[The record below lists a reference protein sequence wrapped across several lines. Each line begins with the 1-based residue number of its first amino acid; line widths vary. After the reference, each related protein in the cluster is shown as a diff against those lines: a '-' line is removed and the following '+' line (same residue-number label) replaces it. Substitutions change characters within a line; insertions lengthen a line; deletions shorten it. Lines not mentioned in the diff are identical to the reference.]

1 MIRIAPRCM
10 KTVVY
15 CFFMKGLN
23 LRVNEIFYSIQGES
37 SFAGFPCIF
46 VRLTGC
52 NLRCSYCDTQ
62 YAYQE
67 GKELSLDV
75 IIKQIEKYR
84 CSLVEITGGE
94 PLIQE
99 ETPLLI
105 SNLLDKGYRVLLE
118 TNGSLDVSMIDRRCV
133 RIIDIKLPGSGEA
146 HRNFLENLNE
156 LHDKDELKFVI
167 GGQNDYVYAKE
178 ILNRIPEGLSEK
190 IVINFSPL
198 WGMMEPALLADW
210 ILNDRLTVRLNIQLQ
225 KIIWPP
231 GMRGV

>member
-1 MIRIAPRCM
+1 MISITHAPFPGDIFHSRLPIL
-10 KTVVY
+10 K
-15 CFFMKGLN
+15 
-23 LRVNEIFYSIQGES
+23 VNEIFYSIQGES
-37 SFAGFPCIF
+37 SFAGWPCIF

-133 RIIDIKLPGSGEA
+133 RIIDIKLPGSGEV

>member
-1 MIRIAPRCM
+1 
-10 KTVVY
+10 V
-15 CFFMKGLN
+15 KGLN

-178 ILNRIPEGLSEK
+178 ILNRIPEDLSEK

-198 WGMMEPALLADW
+198 WGMLEPALLADW
-210 ILNDRLTVRLNIQLQ
+210 ILNDRLAVRLNIQLQ

>member
-1 MIRIAPRCM
+1 
-10 KTVVY
+10 
-15 CFFMKGLN
+15 MKGLN

-167 GGQNDYVYAKE
+167 AGQNDYVYAKK

>member
-1 MIRIAPRCM
+1 
-10 KTVVY
+10 V
-15 CFFMKGLN
+15 KGLN

-52 NLRCSYCDTQ
+52 NLRCSYCDTK
-62 YAYQE
+62 YAYHE
-67 GKELSLDV
+67 GKELSPDV

-178 ILNRIPEGLSEK
+178 ILNRIPEDLSEK

-198 WGMMEPALLADW
+198 WGMLEPALLADW
-210 ILNDRLTVRLNIQLQ
+210 ILNDRLAVRLNIQLQ

>member
-1 MIRIAPRCM
+1 
-10 KTVVY
+10 V
-15 CFFMKGLN
+15 KGLN

-37 SFAGFPCIF
+37 SFAGLPCIF

-167 GGQNDYVYAKE
+167 GGQSDYVYAKK
-178 ILNRIPEGLSEK
+178 ILNRIPKDLSEK

>member
-1 MIRIAPRCM
+1 
-10 KTVVY
+10 
-15 CFFMKGLN
+15 MKGLN

-67 GKELSLDV
+67 GKEVSSDV
-75 IIKQIEKYR
+75 IIKHIEKYR

-133 RIIDIKLPGSGEA
+133 RIIDIKLPGSGEV

-167 GGQNDYVYAKE
+167 GGQSDYVYAKK
-178 ILNRIPEGLSEK
+178 ILNRIPKDLSEK

>member
-1 MIRIAPRCM
+1 
-10 KTVVY
+10 
-15 CFFMKGLN
+15 MKGLN
-23 LRVNEIFYSIQGES
+23 LKVNEIFYSIQGES
-37 SFAGFPCIF
+37 SFAGLPCIF

>member
-1 MIRIAPRCM
+1 M
-10 KTVVY
+10 
-15 CFFMKGLN
+15 
-23 LRVNEIFYSIQGES
+23 
-37 SFAGFPCIF
+37 
-46 VRLTGC
+46 
-52 NLRCSYCDTQ
+52 
-62 YAYQE
+62 
-67 GKELSLDV
+67 
-75 IIKQIEKYR
+75 
-84 CSLVEITGGE
+84 EITGGE

-146 HRNFLENLNE
+146 HRNFLGNLNE

-178 ILNRIPEGLSEK
+178 ILNRIPESLSEK

-210 ILNDRLTVRLNIQLQ
+210 ILKDGLTVRLNIQLQ

>member
-1 MIRIAPRCM
+1 M
-10 KTVVY
+10 
-15 CFFMKGLN
+15 
-23 LRVNEIFYSIQGES
+23 RVNEIFYSIQGES
-37 SFAGFPCIF
+37 SFAGLPCIF

-67 GKELSLDV
+67 GKELSLDF
-75 IIKQIEKYR
+75 IIKQVEKYR

-99 ETPLLI
+99 ETPMLI
-105 SNLLDKGYRVLLE
+105 SKLLDEGYRVLLE
-118 TNGSLDVSMIDRRCV
+118 TNGSLDVGMIDRRCV

-146 HRNFLENLNE
+146 HRNLLENINE
-156 LHDKDELKFVI
+156 LRDKDELKFVI
-167 GGQNDYVYAKE
+167 AEQNDYLYAKE
-178 ILNRIPEGLSEK
+178 ILNRIPEGLTEK

-210 ILNDRLTVRLNIQLQ
+210 ILKDRLTVRLNIQLQ

>member
-1 MIRIAPRCM
+1 
-10 KTVVY
+10 
-15 CFFMKGLN
+15 MKGLN

-67 GKELSLDV
+67 GKEVSPDV
-75 IIKQIEKYR
+75 ITKQIEKYR

-105 SNLLDKGYRVLLE
+105 GNLLDKGYRVLLE

-178 ILNRIPEGLSEK
+178 ILNRIPEDLSEK

-198 WGMMEPALLADW
+198 WGMLEPALLADW
-210 ILNDRLTVRLNIQLQ
+210 ILNDRLAVRLNIQLQ